1 MQPSMELQRWAGRAC
16 AGMVAALGVLG
27 YHFGNIRFVPV
38 AVGFAILAGLC
49 YSKQLTTQQRSLTD
63 SGRHRAL

>member
-1 MQPSMELQRWAGRAC
+1 MELQRWAGRAC
-16 AGMVAALGVLG
+16 VAMVAGLSVLG

-49 YSKQLTTQQRSLTD
+49 YSGHLPTPSRSLTD